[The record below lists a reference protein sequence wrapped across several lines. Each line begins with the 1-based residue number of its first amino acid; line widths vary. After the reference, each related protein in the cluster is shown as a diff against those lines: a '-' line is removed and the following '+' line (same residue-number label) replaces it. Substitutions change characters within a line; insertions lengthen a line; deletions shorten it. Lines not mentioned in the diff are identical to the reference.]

1 MTDATMTK
9 ADLVELVKNAT
20 QLEQKLTEEV
30 IETVFD
36 SLIAAVKK
44 GERVEIRGFGTF
56 RTRDRRG
63 RQGRNPR
70 TGEKVEVRAKK
81 ILYFKP
87 SKDLKDFVNAS
98 GAAKTGAAAAPGAPA
113 QG

>member
-9 ADLVELVKNAT
+9 ADLVEIVKTAT
-20 QLEQKLTEEV
+20 QLEQKVTEEV

-36 SLIAAVKK
+36 SLIGALRK
-44 GERVEIRGFGTF
+44 GDRIEIRGFGTF

-70 TGEKVEVRAKK
+70 TGEKVEVPAKK
-81 ILYFKP
+81 ILFFKP

-98 GAAKTGAAAAPGAPA
+98 TAAKAAASGTEAPA

>member
-9 ADLVELVKNAT
+9 ADLVEIVKTAT
-20 QLEQKLTEEV
+20 LLEQKLTEEV

-36 SLIAAVKK
+36 SLIAALRK
-44 GERVEIRGFGTF
+44 GDRIEIRGFGTF

-70 TGEKVEVRAKK
+70 TGEKVEVPAKK
-81 ILYFKP
+81 ILFFKP

-98 GAAKTGAAAAPGAPA
+98 TTAKAAGSGTEAPA

>member
-9 ADLVELVKNAT
+9 ADLVEIVKTAT
-20 QLEQKLTEEV
+20 QLEQKVTEEV

-36 SLIAAVKK
+36 SLIAALRK
-44 GERVEIRGFGTF
+44 GERIEIRGFGTF

-70 TGEKVEVRAKK
+70 TGEKVEVPAKK
-81 ILYFKP
+81 ILFFKP
-87 SKDLKDFVNAS
+87 SKDLKDFVNTSSTTKAS
-98 GAAKTGAAAAPGAPA
+98 AASSPETPA